1 MYHNKYDTA
10 ILNKVIKNEWKRTR
24 MQEEQ
29 MTKKCAKFTY
39 VGKQTRLITK
49 LFKNSNLKISFRTE
63 NAKGKLLNVNKNINE
78 QI

>member
-1 MYHNKYDTA
+1 
-10 ILNKVIKNEWKRTR
+10 

-29 MTKKCAKFTY
+29 MTTKWAKFTY

-63 NAKGKLLNVNKNINE
+63 NTTGKLLNVDKNINE